1 VRSERDAVGRDGQ
14 RIERGCGKEREEIER
29 GVEAWYVLFACFF
42 SVAVVGACAGLC
54 RTCLLKNV
62 FLLAVLGFLYFVSVY
77 RAFCA
82 CAMAFVCGEM
92 LDRRT

>member
-1 VRSERDAVGRDGQ
+1 MRSERDAVGRDGQ
-14 RIERGCGKEREEIER
+14 RMERGCGKEREEIER

-62 FLLAVLGFLYFVSVY
+62 FLLAVLGFSLL
-77 RAFCA
+77 C
-82 CAMAFVCGEM
+82 VCLPGVLCM
-92 LDRRT
+92 CNGVRVWRDVGP